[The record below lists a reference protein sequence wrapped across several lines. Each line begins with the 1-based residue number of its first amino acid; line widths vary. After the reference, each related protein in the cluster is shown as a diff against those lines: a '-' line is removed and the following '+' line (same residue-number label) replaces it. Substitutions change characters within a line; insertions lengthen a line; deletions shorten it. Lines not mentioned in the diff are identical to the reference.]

1 MKRAAYILAVIMMF
15 SLFQISYA
23 EISISFKSGE
33 CAVDLY
39 GDGNWENAF
48 LNMKLYRGS
57 VIKTEADGKV
67 EIEIDGEN
75 IAIGSSTT
83 MSINY
88 IIDNLGK
95 REKVGWFQKIT
106 GLFHSMIGA
115 TGEDSEMVTLGTRG
129 DLEADEEIDWMG
141 DFEEEDII
149 AQVKTGKE
157 YYAQGKYADAIN
169 VFRELVYNEDTADM
183 RGEVAYYL
191 GSSLFHSVQYE
202 EALPHLRESIRDKS
216 GYYREAALMQYSF
229 ACFFTV
235 QYEKAIDGYIAY
247 IEEFEE
253 GELKPY
259 ALLMIGKS
267 YKATGNNE
275 SALIYFNEIKEMY
288 EEPIDVYLDAV
299 NELREM

>member
-1 MKRAAYILAVIMMF
+1 MKRAAYILVVFMVLTL
-15 SLFQISYA
+15 SQIGHA

-39 GDGNWENAF
+39 GDGNWENAI
-48 LNMKLYRGS
+48 LNMNLYRGS
-57 VIKTEADGKV
+57 VVKTEADGKV
-67 EIEIDGEN
+67 EIEIEGEK
-75 IAIGSSTT
+75 IAIGSSTAV
-83 MSINY
+83 SINY
-88 IIDNLGK
+88 IIDNLSK
-95 REKVGWFQKIT
+95 RDKVGWFQKIT

-115 TGEDSEMVTLGTRG
+115 TGEDSDMVTLGTRG
-129 DLEADEEIDWMG
+129 DLEAEEEIDWMG

-149 AQVKTGKE
+149 AQVETGKE
-157 YYAQGKYADAIN
+157 YYTQGKYADAIN
-169 VFRELVYNEDTADM
+169 VFSELIYNEDTADM

-191 GSSLFHSVQYE
+191 GSSLFNSVQYE

-216 GYYREAALMQYSF
+216 GYYRQAALMQYSF
-229 ACFFTV
+229 ACFFTG
-235 QYEKAIDGYIAY
+235 QYEKAIDGYITY

-275 SALIYFNEIKEMY
+275 SARVYFNEIKDIY

>member
-1 MKRAAYILAVIMMF
+1 MKRGGYILAFFVMF

-23 EISISFKSGE
+23 EILISFKSGE

-48 LNMKLYRGS
+48 LNMKLYRDS

-67 EIEIDGEN
+67 EIDIDGEK
-75 IAIGSSTT
+75 IAIGSSAIV
-83 MSINY
+83 SIDY
-88 IIDNLGK
+88 IIDNLSK

-115 TGEDSEMVTLGTRG
+115 TGEDSEMITLGTRG
-129 DLEADEEIDWMG
+129 NLEDDEEIEWMG
-141 DFEEEDII
+141 DFEEENII
-149 AQVKTGKE
+149 VQVKTGKE

-169 VFRELVYNEDTADM
+169 VFRELIYSEDLADM
-183 RGEVAYYL
+183 RCEVAYYL
-191 GSSLFHSVQYE
+191 GSSLFCSVQYE

-229 ACFFTV
+229 ACFFTG
-235 QYEKAIDGYIAY
+235 QYEKAIDGYITY

-259 ALLMIGKS
+259 ALLMLGKS
-267 YKATGNNE
+267 YKATGNRE
-275 SALIYFNEIKEMY
+275 SALIYFNEIKDMY